1 MKDKHRSLRKAA
13 LLVASLDAERAEA
26 ILAQMSP
33 AQADA
38 VRQAVDAL
46 GPVDPREQSEVIEE
60 FFRIGPLV
68 PEREPSG
75 IALDDPDC
83 ARLAVPP
90 RDADPHADT
99 TVSSLE
105 DTAADVLAVF
115 LAGEQSQTV
124 ALVLS
129 RLTPERAADVL
140 GALPAEMQREVAR
153 RLVHLEDIDDDV
165 LAEIE
170 RALADWLR
178 KQTQSQRRREAGLT
192 ALANILEAANPR
204 TRENLLANLGRS
216 GRGPSLE
223 AEPPAGPPPR
233 FAEVERLSGTALSV
247 VLHHAPRELLVLA
260 LAGAR
265 PEFAA
270 RALEQFPPREAQS
283 LNSALL
289 HLGPT
294 RLTDIE
300 EAQREL
306 ALLVRQLE
314 ERGEIVR
321 PRRDHLSVAV

>member
-13 LLVASLDAERAEA
+13 LLVASLDDERAAA

-33 AQADA
+33 GQADA

-46 GPVDPREQSEVIEE
+46 GPIDPHEQREVIEE

-75 IALDDPDC
+75 IALDDPVC
-83 ARLAVPP
+83 ARLAVPA
-90 RDADPHADT
+90 RDADPHADVAT
-99 TVSSLE
+99 NSLDE
-105 DTAADVLAVF
+105 AAPDVLATF
-115 LAGEQSQTV
+115 LSGEQSQTV

-140 GALPAEMQREVAR
+140 AALPVPTQREVAR
-153 RLVHLEDIDDDV
+153 RLIHLEEIDEEV

-170 RALADWLR
+170 RALADWVR
-178 KQTQSQRRREAGLT
+178 RQNQTQRRREAGLA

-204 TRENLLANLGRS
+204 TREHLLANLGRPTS
-216 GRGPSLE
+216 EPSPE
-223 AEPPAGPPPR
+223 TAPPAGPPPR
-233 FAEVERLSGTALSV
+233 FSEVERLTGTALSV

-294 RLTDIE
+294 RLSDIE

-306 ALLVRQLE
+306 AVLVRQLE